1 MNKLSYYSFV
11 SNRFWDEVN
20 HDDNNNANERPWDSN
35 MTRIKSFFVH
45 AQLYLSANLLAFDP
59 KIVAVAEPHHTQH
72 SLSEWTNEYENTA
85 QPSLNSALAHDHYPA
100 TLHCHFFFHARRMG
114 HQNYLP
120 YCWFN
125 CNQRFCCVVLNYNN
139 RIVNKS
145 LPLFA

>member
-72 SLSEWTNEYENTA
+72 SLSE
-85 QPSLNSALAHDHYPA
+85 
-100 TLHCHFFFHARRMG
+100 
-114 HQNYLP
+114 
-120 YCWFN
+120 
-125 CNQRFCCVVLNYNN
+125 
-139 RIVNKS
+139 
-145 LPLFA
+145 